1 MTMAN
6 ENDNIDPKEQPEKK
20 PTWIEEALE
29 NIDSDFP
36 LSGGETDDDLEFG
49 DDDETDDDL
58 NTQFP
63 LSGGESDDRL

>member
-1 MTMAN
+1 MAN
-6 ENDNIDPKEQPEKK
+6 ENENIDPKDQPEKK

-49 DDDETDDDL
+49 DEEDEELD
-58 NTQFP
+58 TQFP
-63 LSGGESDDRL
+63 LSGGEIDDKP